1 MLRNGA
7 DVLPWVAFLRPLWKL
22 AGEAA
27 PFLYC
32 VSHEGDVY
40 APQANANEECS
51 AAPVAGGL
59 PRNTFEDTGADH
71 PIIRAGTKVTT
82 CPSTVPVTLDMWP
95 S

>member
-7 DVLPWVAFLRPLWKL
+7 DVLPQVAFLRPLRKL

-27 PFLYC
+27 SFLIC
-32 VSHEGDVY
+32 VSQEGDVY
-40 APQANANEECS
+40 ARQASANEECS
-51 AAPVAGGL
+51 ATPVAGGL
-59 PRNTFEDTGADH
+59 PRNDFEDSGADH
-71 PIIRAGTKVTT
+71 PIIRAGTTVTT